1 MITWFSCIFS
11 LHKIQDAF
19 ICKQCNQ
26 IQETELNSKLW
37 CHASILVR
45 ILNMKKLF
53 DTLTVFMHKCHNIV
67 NKKVVSDKKLNK
79 KKKDLIWV
87 ELYYVSVHKSLQC
100 WKQDEKDIN
109 NLENLVNDKVYC
121 SLNWQRKKK
130 VWRRD
135 YVLIQKK
142 SKEMTEASTL
152 LNDQL
157 FNQLRLIFF
166 IIDLLRQDN
175 KNNEL
180 RHNDV
185 LIELLK
191 SCNEKT

>member
-67 NKKVVSDKKLNK
+67 DKKVVSDKKLNK

-87 ELYYVSVHKSLQC
+87 ESYYVSVHKSLKC

-109 NLENLVNDKVYC
+109 NLENLVNNKVYC

-152 LNDQL
+152 LNNQL
-157 FNQLRLIFF
+157 FNQLRLILF
-166 IIDLLRQDN
+166 IINLLRQDN

>member
-26 IQETELNSKLW
+26 IQEIELNSKLW

-67 NKKVVSDKKLNK
+67 DKKVVSDKKLNK

-87 ELYYVSVHKSLQC
+87 ESYYVSVHKSLQC

-152 LNDQL
+152 LNNQL
-157 FNQLRLIFF
+157 FNQLRLILF